1 MVKQTAYIG
10 LGSNLNQPKVQIKQ
24 AIMALEAHNN
34 IKMVG
39 LSKLYQSTPLL
50 NMPQPNYYN
59 AAVKINTSLSP
70 IKLLQVCQQIEQDQ
84 HRVKEKKWGARTIDL
99 DILLFDEQVLDTQKL
114 TIPHYDMHNRG
125 FVLLPLLDIDA
136 ELSIPI
142 LGKIK
147 TLITKIDLSGV
158 THA

>member
-59 AAVKINTSLSP
+59 ATVKINTSLSP
-70 IKLLQVCQQIEQDQ
+70 IKLLEVCQQIEQDQ

>member
-70 IKLLQVCQQIEQDQ
+70 IKLLEVCQQIEQDQ